1 MNVTL
6 KDVPE
11 DLHQRLQVAA
21 SESGR
26 SLNKLIL
33 HALRRE
39 FCPRK
44 ASRTQL
50 FERIRR
56 RRASMGTWIDD
67 ESLSSAIEGDR
78 E

>member
-6 KDVPE
+6 KDVPP

-21 SESGR
+21 RESGR

-33 HALRRE
+33 HALRRQ

-44 ASRTQL
+44 ASKTEL

-56 RRASMGTWIDD
+56 RRSSMEIWIDD
-67 ESLSSAIEGDR
+67 ESLSDAIEGDR